1 MICCYANI
9 SFVYY
14 LWGIMKRFKDNIGN
28 IILLLVSLI
37 ICIVSTEVLLRIY
50 NPFEFSVKGDK
61 IILRAY
67 KKNSILTKYSN
78 FYNNKLDAKII
89 HTKNSIG
96 FRGDDPPQN
105 LEKYLSII
113 TVGGSTT
120 ECLLLS
126 DGKDWPAV
134 LNNMLKRD
142 IPLIWTNNAGID
154 GHSTYGHAIL
164 MEDYITKIK
173 PKMVLFLVGM
183 NDIGL
188 EKIQSFDEKTMI
200 KKANFVSI
208 KDFIKWVEDNSEILS
223 FGQNIDRCRR
233 AKARQLSH
241 HQIDVEKL
249 GYTDLE
255 EKSIV
260 ERKLLNESKFLIL
273 FEKRL
278 ENLIRISRKANIIP
292 VFITQPVL
300 YGHGIDPVTGVDL
313 GKIKMA
319 DGFSGSL
326 NWKIL
331 ELYNQKTREVGKK
344 NDVLV
349 IDLATKMP
357 KNSALY
363 YDVMHYTNQGSEVVA
378 KIIFNDLIP
387 HIKKNFPQY
396 IQ

>member
-1 MICCYANI
+1 
-9 SFVYY
+9 
-14 LWGIMKRFKDNIGN
+14 MKRLKDNIQN
-28 IILLLVSLI
+28 VLLLLVSLI
-37 ICIVSTEVLLRIY
+37 ICIIAAEVFLRFY
-50 NPFEFSVKGDK
+50 NPFEFSVKGEK

-67 KKNSILTKYSN
+67 KKNSILTAYSN

-96 FRGDDPPQN
+96 FRGVDPPKN

-113 TVGGSTT
+113 AIGGSTT

-134 LNNMLKRD
+134 LYNISKKD
-142 IPLIWTNNAGID
+142 IPLVWINNAGID
-154 GHSTYGHAIL
+154 GHSAYGHTIL
-164 MEDYITKIK
+164 MEDYIIKIR
-173 PKMVLFLVGM
+173 PKMVLFLVGI

-188 EKIQSFDEKTMI
+188 EKINSHDEKTMI
-200 KKANFVSI
+200 KGMSFANIRSFLKSI
-208 KDFIKWVEDNSEILS
+208 EDHSEILS

-241 HQIDVEKL
+241 HQVDVEKL
-249 GYTDLE
+249 GYTNLE
-255 EKSIV
+255 ERSIS
-260 ERKLLNESKFLIL
+260 EKKLLDESKFLIP

-278 ENLIRISRKANIIP
+278 ENIIRISRAANIIP

-300 YGHGIDPVTGVDL
+300 YGYGVDPVTGVDL
-313 GKIKMA
+313 EKIKMA

-331 ELYNQKTREVGKK
+331 ELYNQETRYVGKK
-344 NDVLV
+344 NNVLV

-357 KNSALY
+357 KSSDLY
-363 YDVMHYTNQGSEVVA
+363 YDLMHFTNKGAETVA
-378 KIIFNDLIP
+378 NIIFNDLNP
-387 HIKKNFPQY
+387 YIKKYFPQY
-396 IQ
+396 IRS